1 MQEFPTYKDFWNHQ
15 ARDRLN
21 ALLAVDGSGD
31 ETVLRC
37 TGAYTA
43 DQVALALDLQPTD
56 RVLEVG
62 CGVGRI
68 GRELAGRVAQWHGV
82 DIAEK
87 MIDVAHERLA
97 DLANTQADVL
107 TRTRLDPVADAS
119 IDKAYSV
126 AVFIHMDKEDLY
138 LYLQD
143 LFRVLKPGGRL
154 YFDCWNLANPVGF
167 KRFDYEVNRFREQA
181 PVARKDVAR
190 NQFACPQEIEI
201 YLAQAGFDTRLV
213 LSDSPWVQAVAI
225 KPGAGTDPLA
235 VDAQLATH
243 RERIVYGPG
252 WTEFFDRLMHVI
264 FEGQHPQAL
273 LTELHQRAAAGSA
286 EATMFA
292 TWLRGFWKLTEAQFG
307 PVPEA
312 A

>member
-1 MQEFPTYKDFWNHQ
+1 
-15 ARDRLN
+15 
-21 ALLAVDGSGD
+21 
-31 ETVLRC
+31 
-37 TGAYTA
+37 
-43 DQVALALDLQPTD
+43 
-56 RVLEVG
+56 
-62 CGVGRI
+62 
-68 GRELAGRVAQWHGV
+68 
-82 DIAEK
+82 
-87 MIDVAHERLA
+87 
-97 DLANTQADVL
+97 
-107 TRTRLDPVADAS
+107 
-119 IDKAYSV
+119 
-126 AVFIHMDKEDLY
+126 
-138 LYLQD
+138 
-143 LFRVLKPGGRL
+143 
-154 YFDCWNLANPVGF
+154 
-167 KRFDYEVNRFREQA
+167 
-181 PVARKDVAR
+181 
-190 NQFACPQEIEI
+190 CPQEIEI